1 MIDSDNEDQKNK
13 PTMSGSFENLERIL
27 QASGSIYVRVRNRI
41 GRDDLYFLATLAAEK
56 KSRIILRD
64 FDHLTVGTL
73 ESIAQ
78 LGKGFITFVFD

>member
-27 QASGSIYVRVRNRI
+27 QASGSIDVRVRNRI

-56 KSRIILRD
+56 NHESSFAIS
-64 FDHLTVGTL
+64 TTL
-73 ESIAQ
+73 PLA
-78 LGKGFITFVFD
+78 L

>member
-27 QASGSIYVRVRNRI
+27 QASGSIDVRVRNRI

-73 ESIAQ
+73 ESIAP